1 MKRAK
6 RDRVLRCLYAELE
19 SGDFDVRE
27 FAMFQLVLMLRRAN
41 DGPSSSDIIDEVE
54 HLSRDQMRLR
64 LSHGDQAQI
73 TAHLLRVVSRQ
84 AGSRAT
90 AFWALGEV
98 APDIAF
104 APVISVI
111 GEQGKPFNDETAY
124 QACRALRRWLESDS
138 LDSDEL
144 KVLKDDDR
152 LSSCLKRWS
161 RSSDI
166 RLAKCASAIIGLA
179 RERSN

>member
-6 RDRVLRCLYAELE
+6 RDRVLRRLYAELQ

-27 FAMFQLVLMLRRAN
+27 YTMFQLVLMLRRAN
-41 DGPSSSDIIDEVE
+41 DAPLSSDIIDEDE

-73 TAHLLRVVSRQ
+73 TAHLLGVVSRQ
-84 AGSRAT
+84 ADGRAT

-104 APVISVI
+104 APVMSVI
-111 GEQGKPFNDETAY
+111 GEQGKQFNDETAY
-124 QACRALRRWLESDS
+124 QACRALRRWLESDN
-138 LDSDEL
+138 L
-144 KVLKDDDR
+144 KSEGFKTLKDDDR

-161 RSSDI
+161 CSSDI
-166 RLAKCASAIIGLA
+166 RLAKCASAIISLT
-179 RERSN
+179 REGSN